1 MQNALQSFLKSIG
14 EDPNREGLRKTPARW
29 EASLKE
35 LTGGYDLSLEDIV
48 SDALFDAESSE
59 MVIIKNIAFHS
70 LCEHHILPFTGT
82 IHVGY
87 LPNEKIIGFSKI
99 PRIVEMFTHRL
110 QTQEHLGK
118 QICDAVEE
126 VLKPR
131 GIGVVIEANHLCMA
145 MRGARKQ
152 GTAITTHMRGHF
164 ESDLATRQEF
174 LALIGAHS
182 CARKD

>member
-1 MQNALQSFLKSIG
+1 MQDALKKFLQSIG
-14 EDPNREGLRKTPARW
+14 EDPNREGLKKTPERF
-29 EASLKE
+29 ESSLKE
-35 LTGGYDLSLEDIV
+35 LTSGYDQSLEDV
-48 SDALFDAESSE
+48 VNGALFPAESSE
-59 MVIIKNIAFHS
+59 MVIIKDISFHS
-70 LCEHHILPFTGT
+70 LCEHHILPFMGT

-87 LPNEKIIGFSKI
+87 LPNEKLIGFSKI

-118 QICDAVEE
+118 QICDAVDE

-131 GIGVVIEANHLCMA
+131 GVGIVIEAKHLCMS

-152 GTAITTHMRGHF
+152 GKAITTHMRGHF

-174 LALIGAHS
+174 LSLIGVNSLTQKH
-182 CARKD
+182 